1 MKLLQDFLLSLNIPL
16 PQAQLFVT
24 IAGLLLFL
32 LIAWLCGCIF
42 RHAISPAILKIV
54 ARTHAVW
61 DDYVFN
67 TCVLNSLSH
76 VVPGVVFFI
85 LLPIVFENGTADR
98 YPYFHELF
106 VRGTHIYITFTVV
119 RLFCVFLTNVGRL
132 TSEEEGYNGKH
143 YLIGL
148 TQFLKLAVIIIGV
161 IAGASYGFGR
171 SPLSLIVSLGAVAT
185 VFAFIFKDTL
195 LGLIS
200 GIQLSANKMIK
211 PGDWITMPKYDV
223 NGIVEEVSLVT
234 VKIRN
239 FDNTIS
245 TLPPYTLI
253 SDSFRNWKGMADGG
267 GRRVKRAIYVDI
279 NSVHPAASVDVKRWK
294 EACLLDDSFNPTD
307 TTNLTAFRHFIEH
320 YLMRH
325 PEVNTGRWLMA
336 RQLDPTPHG
345 LPVEVYFY
353 FTEREFVR
361 YEHLAADCMEHF
373 IAMMPEF
380 GLRAYQAPTGYDFTQ
395 IN

>member
-1 MKLLQDFLLSLNIPL
+1 MNKLLQLFLDLNVPTVHARL
-16 PQAQLFVT
+16 MATLT
-24 IAGLLLFL
+24 GLLLFL
-32 LIAWLCGCIF
+32 LLAWLCGCIF
-42 RHAISPAILKIV
+42 RRLVSPAILKIV

-67 TCVLNSLSH
+67 RCVLDSLSH
-76 VVPGVVFFI
+76 VVPGVVFYV
-85 LLPIVFENGTADR
+85 LLPIAFEIGTTAHF
-98 YPYFHELF
+98 PYFHELIL
-106 VRGTHIYITFTVV
+106 RGTHIYITVTIV
-119 RLFCVFLTNVGRL
+119 RLFCAFLTNVGRL
-132 TSEEEGYNGKH
+132 TYEEEGYTGRH
-143 YLIGL
+143 YLIGI
-148 TQFLKLAVIIIGV
+148 TQFLKLAVIIVGIVAGV
-161 IAGASYGFGR
+161 SYGFGR
-171 SPLSLIVSLGAVAT
+171 SPLSLIAGLGAVAT

-267 GRRVKRAIYVDI
+267 GRRVKRALYIDI
-279 NSVHPAASVDVKRWK
+279 NSVRPATADELRQWA
-294 EACLLDDSFNPTD
+294 EAGLTGSHFETEEA
-307 TTNLTAFRHFIEH
+307 TNLSAFRDYVEQ
-320 YLMRH
+320 YLRRH

-345 LPVEVYFY
+345 LPIEIYFY
-353 FTEREFVR
+353 FSEREFVR
-361 YEHLAADCMEHF
+361 YEHLTARCMEHF
-373 IAMMPEF
+373 IAVLPEF
-380 GLRAYQAPTGYDFTQ
+380 GLRAYQAPSSYDFTR
-395 IN
+395 IH